1 MDFKKFWNESLAG
14 FVVKRVLLAI
24 TIFVALAWITLL
36 IVDQYT
42 RHGEFEVVPDLR
54 GMYVEE
60 AQLLLSNQGLYP
72 QVIDSVYVRNKKLG
86 TIIEQTPIPNST
98 VKKDRPIYI
107 IINSRQVRK
116 IPVPDVTDVSFRQA
130 DAMLKAVGLNVSGVD
145 YKPSEYKDL
154 VIDIKYRGK
163 SLDPGTRIPENSYLT
178 LVVGS
183 GVGDETVS
191 VPSLKGLT
199 LEDARTETI
208 SASVII
214 GAIQYDVQ
222 PSGDE
227 QEYFIY
233 RQRPSAGQGVD
244 AGSRIDVW
252 LSKDKSLQ
260 NKSFEEEENTEEDE
274 QFF

>member
-1 MDFKKFWNESLAG
+1 L
-14 FVVKRVLLAI
+14 
-24 TIFVALAWITLL
+24 
-36 IVDQYT
+36 
-42 RHGEFEVVPDLR
+42 H
-54 GMYVEE
+54 
-60 AQLLLSNQGLYP
+60 
-72 QVIDSVYVRNKKLG
+72 
-86 TIIEQTPIPNST
+86 
-98 VKKDRPIYI
+98 
-107 IINSRQVRK
+107 
-116 IPVPDVTDVSFRQA
+116 
-130 DAMLKAVGLNVSGVD
+130 

>member
-1 MDFKKFWNESLAG
+1 MDFKKFWKESFAG
-14 FVVKRVLLAI
+14 FVLKRILLAI

>member
-1 MDFKKFWNESLAG
+1 MDFKKFWKESFAG
-14 FVVKRVLLAI
+14 FVLKRILLAI

-60 AQLLLSNQGLYP
+60 AELMLSNQGLYP

>member
-1 MDFKKFWNESLAG
+1 MDFKKFWKESFAG
-14 FVVKRVLLAI
+14 FVLKRILLAI

-60 AQLLLSNQGLYP
+60 AQLLLSNQDLHP
-72 QVIDSVYVRNKKLG
+72 QVIDSVYVRNKKLR

>member
-154 VIDIKYRGK
+154 VIDIKYRGR
-163 SLDPGTRIPENSYLT
+163 SIEPGMRIPENSYLT

-214 GAIQYDVQ
+214 GAVQYDVQ

-227 QEYFIY
+227 QDYFIY
-233 RQRPSAGQGVD
+233 RQRPSAGQAVD
-244 AGSRIDVW
+244 AGSRVDVW

>member
-60 AQLLLSNQGLYP
+60 AQLLLSNQDLHP

-86 TIIEQTPIPNST
+86 TIIEQTPVPNST
-98 VKKDRPIYI
+98 VKKNRPIYI

-130 DAMLKAVGLNVSGVD
+130 DAMLKAIGLNVSGVD

-154 VIDIKYRGK
+154 VIDIKYRGR
-163 SLDPGTRIPENSYLT
+163 SIEPGTRIPENSYLT

-183 GVGDETVS
+183 GVGDEIVS

-199 LEDARTETI
+199 LDEARTETI

-222 PSGDE
+222 PNGDE
-227 QEYFIY
+227 KNYFIY

>member
-24 TIFVALAWITLL
+24 TLFVALAWITLL

-214 GAIQYDVQ
+214 GAVQYDVQ

>member
-60 AQLLLSNQGLYP
+60 AELMLSNQGLYP

>member
-1 MDFKKFWNESLAG
+1 MDFKKFWKESFAG

>member
-1 MDFKKFWNESLAG
+1 MDFKKFWKESFAG
-14 FVVKRVLLAI
+14 FVLKRILLAI

-60 AQLLLSNQGLYP
+60 AQLLLSNQDLYP

-86 TIIEQTPIPNST
+86 TIIEQTPVPNST
-98 VKKDRPIYI
+98 VKKNRPIYI

-130 DAMLKAVGLNVSGVD
+130 DAMLKAIGLNVSGVD

-154 VIDIKYRGK
+154 VIDIKYRGR
-163 SLDPGTRIPENSYLT
+163 SIEPGTRIPENSYLT

-183 GVGDETVS
+183 GVGDETVR

-199 LEDARTETI
+199 LEEARTETI

-222 PSGDE
+222 PNGDE
-227 QEYFIY
+227 KNYFIY

>member
-1 MDFKKFWNESLAG
+1 MDFKKFWKESFAG
-14 FVVKRVLLAI
+14 FVLKRILLAI

-60 AQLLLSNQGLYP
+60 AQLLLSNQDLYP

-86 TIIEQTPIPNST
+86 TIIEQTPVPNST
-98 VKKDRPIYI
+98 VKKNRPIYI

-130 DAMLKAVGLNVSGVD
+130 DAMLKAIGLNVSGVD

-154 VIDIKYRGK
+154 VIDIKYRGR
-163 SLDPGTRIPENSYLT
+163 SIEPGTRIPENSYLT

-183 GVGDETVS
+183 GVGDEIVS

-199 LEDARTETI
+199 LDEARTETI

-222 PSGDE
+222 PNGDGKD
-227 QEYFIY
+227 YFIY
-233 RQRPSAGQGVD
+233 RQRPSAGHSID
-244 AGSRIDVW
+244 AGSRVDIW

>member
-183 GVGDETVS
+183 GVGDETVR

-199 LEDARTETI
+199 LEEARTETI

>member
-116 IPVPDVTDVSFRQA
+116 IPVPDVTDGSFRQA

>member
-1 MDFKKFWNESLAG
+1 MDFKKFWKESFAG
-14 FVVKRVLLAI
+14 FVLKRILLAI

-60 AQLLLSNQGLYP
+60 AQLLLSNQDLYP

-86 TIIEQTPIPNST
+86 TIIEQTPVPNST
-98 VKKDRPIYI
+98 VKKNRPIYI

-130 DAMLKAVGLNVSGVD
+130 DAMLKAIGLNVSGVD

-154 VIDIKYRGK
+154 VIDIKYRGR
-163 SLDPGTRIPENSYLT
+163 SIEPGARIPENSYLT

-199 LEDARTETI
+199 LDEARTETI

-222 PSGDE
+222 PNGDE
-227 QEYFIY
+227 
-233 RQRPSAGQGVD
+233 
-244 AGSRIDVW
+244 
-252 LSKDKSLQ
+252 K
-260 NKSFEEEENTEEDE
+260 N
-274 QFF
+274 

>member
-1 MDFKKFWNESLAG
+1 MDFKKFWKESFAG
-14 FVVKRVLLAI
+14 FVLKRILLAI

-60 AQLLLSNQGLYP
+60 AQLLLSNHDLYP

-86 TIIEQTPIPNST
+86 TIIEQTPVPNST
-98 VKKDRPIYI
+98 VKKNRPIYI

-130 DAMLKAVGLNVSGVD
+130 DAMLKAIGLNVSGVD

-154 VIDIKYRGK
+154 VIDIKYRGR
-163 SLDPGTRIPENSYLT
+163 SIEPGMRIPENSYLT

-183 GVGDETVS
+183 GVGDEIVS

-199 LEDARTETI
+199 LDEARTETI

-222 PSGDE
+222 PNGDE
-227 QEYFIY
+227 KNYFIY
-233 RQRPSAGQGVD
+233 RQRPSAGHSID
-244 AGSRIDVW
+244 AGSRVDVW

>member
-1 MDFKKFWNESLAG
+1 MDFKKFWKESFAG
-14 FVVKRVLLAI
+14 LVLKQLLLAI

-60 AQLLLSNQGLYP
+60 AQLLLSNQDLYP

-86 TIIEQTPIPNST
+86 TIIEQTPVPNST
-98 VKKDRPIYI
+98 VKKNRSIYI

-163 SLDPGTRIPENSYLT
+163 SLDPGARIPENSYLT

-199 LEDARTETI
+199 LDDARSETI

-214 GAIQYDVQ
+214 GATQYDVQ
-222 PSGDE
+222 PNGDE

-233 RQRPSAGQGVD
+233 RQRPAAGQTID
-244 AGSRIDVW
+244 AGSRVDVW

-260 NKSFEEEENTEEDE
+260 NKNFEEENTEEDE